1 MQERPFVQVVR
12 RVREW
17 LAGPLRGPDGAP
29 APRLLRV
36 KAADRERADADWRR
50 RLEALRPLHDD
61 RAVVLDPFVDATFR
75 EGDADTAH
83 RRPWVGIVHG
93 DDPDALLAD
102 ERFAMSVNNCAGLFV
117 FDPILVETLHES
129 FDFAVSLIS
138 RNAEPGDFAKAV
150 VHSEVFAALRPTAVP
165 SFLLFAHPRSGST
178 TLERVLACHPEIR
191 ILGEPFNPYIR
202 KADKQGH
209 YRYLKEAGDAATLGR
224 CLDGLYYYFT
234 GIRHLMPGRPAE
246 GRTRPWDAE
255 RINRQILERPLRR
268 VLLSRRNR
276 LQTVVSE
283 LMSTQTRVWQRDE
296 GRIERP
302 LDPLDPSDVRRR
314 LDWLRGDVE
323 QYREFLNAN
332 DLTFHEVFYEDL
344 FLPDVD
350 SEAQVARVREIF
362 AHLGADEPSAEA
374 WKRIRGLLDP
384 GTTRLNSEE
393 TYRLIPNADEIDAA
407 LGGDADGRLFT
418 R

>member
-1 MQERPFVQVVR
+1 MQVVR
-12 RVREW
+12 RIRGW
-17 LAGPLRGPDGAP
+17 LAGPLRGGDGEP

-36 KAADRERADADWRR
+36 KARERERGDDAWRR
-50 RLEALRPLHDD
+50 RLEALRPLYDD

-75 EGDADTAH
+75 EGDAETAH
-83 RRPWVGIVHG
+83 RKPWVGIVHG
-93 DDPDALLAD
+93 DDPNALLAD
-102 ERFAMSVNNCAGLFV
+102 ERFAMSANNCAGLFV
-117 FDPILVETLHES
+117 FDPILLETLLQRFS
-129 FDFAVSLIS
+129 FAVSLIP
-138 RNAEPGDFAKAV
+138 RAAEPGEFAQAV
-150 VHSEVFAALRPTAVP
+150 AQSEVFAALRPTAVP

-178 TLERVLACHPEIR
+178 TLERAIACHPEIR

-202 KADKQGH
+202 KTDKKGH
-209 YRYLKEAGDAATLGR
+209 YRYLKDAGDAASLGR
-224 CLDGLYYYFT
+224 CLDGLFYYFT

-283 LMSTQTRVWQRDE
+283 LVSTQTRVWQRDE

-302 LDPLDPSDVRRR
+302 LEPLDPADVRQR

-323 QYREFLNAN
+323 QYREFLDAKR
-332 DLTFHEVFYEDL
+332 LEFHEIFYEDL
-344 FLPDVD
+344 FDAAVD
-350 SEAQVARVREIF
+350 SEGQVARVREIF
-362 AHLGADEPSAEA
+362 AYLGAGDPSEEV

-393 TYRLIPNADEIDAA
+393 TYRLIPNADEIDATF
-407 LGGDADGRLFT
+407 GGEQDGRLFSD
-418 R
+418 